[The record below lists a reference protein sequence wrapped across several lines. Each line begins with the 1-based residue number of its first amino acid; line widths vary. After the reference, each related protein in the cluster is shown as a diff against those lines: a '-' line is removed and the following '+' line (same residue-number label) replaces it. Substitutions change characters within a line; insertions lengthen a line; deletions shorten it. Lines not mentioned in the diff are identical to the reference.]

1 MSSQNRP
8 LSPHLEV
15 YKLPLTGIIS
25 ISHRITGVGLSVGT
39 LLLACWLMAAA
50 TGAESYASINGFL
63 GSWFGMVLM
72 FLWSAAFFFHL
83 SNGLRH
89 LFWDTG
95 RGLDKADVEKSA
107 EAVLISTAVLTVLT
121 WIIALASGGAS

>member
-8 LSPHLEV
+8 LSPHLDI

-25 ISHRITGVGLSVGT
+25 ISHRITGIGLSVGT
-39 LLLACWLMAAA
+39 LLLACWLIAAA
-50 TGAESYASINGFL
+50 TGEESFTNINSFL
-63 GSWFGMVLM
+63 GSWFGMILM
-72 FLWSAAFFFHL
+72 FLWSSAFFFHL

-95 RGLDKADVEKSA
+95 RGLDKVDAEKSTK
-107 EAVLISTAVLTVLT
+107 AVLISTAVLTVLT
-121 WIIALASGGAS
+121 WIIALAGGGS

>member
-8 LSPHLEV
+8 LSPHLDV

-39 LLLACWLMAAA
+39 LLLACWLIAAA
-50 TGAESYASINGFL
+50 TGAESYAGINGFL
-63 GSWFGMVLM
+63 GSWFGMILM
-72 FLWSAAFFFHL
+72 FLWSFAFFFHL
-83 SNGLRH
+83 CNGIRH

-95 RGLDKADVEKSA
+95 RGLDLADVEKSA
-107 EAVLISTAVLTVLT
+107 KTVLISTTVLTVLT